1 MSFFGRKRK
10 MFEASKILDN
20 PDIKM
25 IEVRHQER
33 HFFLAVGRAKHHS
46 KDIAAETSA
55 SGAETKFN
63 DKIEKELEW
72 DFLFTPSN
80 IPGFMQIDEFKN
92 LAALM
97 TSVSLGSRIQV
108 DHATYIPTVSF
119 GGADV
124 RWEATQVVRN
134 YLDSIECTNYA
145 LDEGP
150 EVEYSTSTELAQVRF
165 SLKNASLKKMR
176 IASMT
181 IDVVYTEFEPRQG
194 GSCAVTIEQIEF
206 EQEYKPATDDA
217 SREIET
223 LERKLRTD
231 FVNIFKD
238 FVKKR
243 MTKHAR

>member
-1 MSFFGRKRK
+1 MSSFGRKPK
-10 MFEASKILDN
+10 IFEASKILDN

-25 IEVRHQER
+25 IEVRHQGR
-33 HFFLAVGRAKHHS
+33 HFFLTVGRAKHHS
-46 KDIAAETSA
+46 EDIAASVA
-55 SGAETKFN
+55 AAQARVD

-72 DFLFTPSN
+72 NFLFAPSN

-124 RWEATQVVRN
+124 RWEATQLVRN

-165 SLKNASLKKMR
+165 SLKNASLKKML

-181 IDVVYTEFEPRQG
+181 LDVVYTEFEPRQG
-194 GSCAVTIEQIEF
+194 GSCAVTIDQIEF
-206 EQEYKPATDDA
+206 EEEYKPATDDA
-217 SREIET
+217 NREIER
-223 LERKLRTD
+223 LEKKLRTD
-231 FVNIFKD
+231 FADIFKE

-243 MTKHAR
+243 MTKHS